1 MIMTEDIKVHIG
13 SGNVFADLGLP
24 NPEER
29 LVKAQLASLISSLI
43 EQKNLTQMQAAELL
57 GIDQPKVS
65 ALTRGRLEGFSLQR
79 LLRFLNALGNDVEI
93 IVKPKPEDRL
103 EAKITVVGN

>member
-1 MIMTEDIKVHIG
+1 MTEDIKVHIG

>member
-1 MIMTEDIKVHIG
+1 MSEDTRVHIG

-29 LVKAQLASLISSLI
+29 LLKAELASLISSAI
-43 EQKNLTQMQAAELL
+43 EQKNLTQMKAAELL
-57 GIDQPKVS
+57 GIDRSKVS
-65 ALTRGRLEGFSLQR
+65 ALTRGRLSGFSTAR

-93 IVKPKPEDRL
+93 VVKPKPEDRS
-103 EAKITVVGN
+103 EAMITVVSN